1 MWQLNNGQV
10 TAQSLSKACSYSME
24 RAYSIKPF
32 YQFRFDF
39 IHQRDMRAIY
49 VLFTGYVCVEQFIFS
64 HTQVRRRYTPL
75 LGPCFTSGLVRPTT
89 FCISVQINMLL
100 NCYRRYLKKA
110 LFIDTLMSVSV
121 QPLNI
126 AIAFSISSRGSTFWL

>member
-89 FCISVQINMLL
+89 WSHRCATL
-100 NCYRRYLKKA
+100 NVYPPSLRNYLRH
-110 LFIDTLMSVSV
+110 
-121 QPLNI
+121 
-126 AIAFSISSRGSTFWL
+126 AFMATMKTSEIQMITIVCGSNSIYI